1 MCPDKAN
8 LYQCSCC
15 DYFTLEVRNDWEI
28 CPVCFWEDD
37 GSNLSNPDEPSGCN
51 HNLTLRRGRHN
62 FRQLGACEATVVKHV
77 CSAEERSEYRYEP
90 RELARR

>member
-1 MCPDKAN
+1 MCPHQVN

-37 GSNLSNPDEPSGCN
+37 GSNVSNPDAPSGCN
-51 HNLTLRRGRHN
+51 NLTLRQARHN
-62 FRQLGACEATVVKHV
+62 FRRVGACEDAMVAHV
-77 CSAEERSEYRYEP
+77 CSAEERMQYRCEP